1 MYLEI
6 HTPDQQIFE
15 GEVSSA
21 TFPGLDGSF
30 QILNNHAP
38 LVSALGK
45 GNVRYKVGKS
55 ESEVTIDGGVVEVL
69 NNRVIVLAESAV
81 K

>member
-45 GNVRYKVGKS
+45 GNVRYKYNKS